1 MFSSKDNTNKFL
13 DNPIHLLA
21 CLVVIEIRWWLCL
34 LVFAALIV
42 FSPADLVSAGRP
54 VAHFMPVAFFTY
66 ERPDVSSAIVSFHQ
80 PQTVVLIETNAS
92 GWAKIHTYAGDAWI
106 QMFENDFLLPRTFG
120 LHYYFG
126 QESYSSTI
134 SPRTVRINDVRDGWL
149 LIGTGLGNRW
159 INLDFQPNTD
169 SLEAFL
175 HGLGNNFAVFYM
187 DINSGH
193 TFMYN
198 EDRVFSAA
206 SVNKVQHAL
215 YLFSRAERGE
225 LDMARVHTFRE
236 GDVWGGT
243 GVIQN
248 MAFGTTFTTRELL
261 RHSIRSSDNIAFRL
275 LVRSYGLSGYLDFV
289 RELGAD
295 ESLVRNITGSRITAR
310 DAGIWALEIYNYIGS
325 GGTYSAGF
333 RTDLMNTNMRLVT
346 SAYPIASKYGWWERY
361 FHDLAIVFAP
371 NPYILVIL
379 SDAPEASFATFRDIS
394 ARVQSFHRTYFGR

>member
-1 MFSSKDNTNKFL
+1 MAVVFIRRWICFFVFVALFL
-13 DNPIHLLA
+13 AWP
-21 CLVVIEIRWWLCL
+21 
-34 LVFAALIV
+34 AL
-42 FSPADLVSAGRP
+42 FVSAGRP
-54 VAHFMPVAFFTY
+54 VAHFMPVAFFSY
-66 ERPDVSSAIVSFHQ
+66 ERPDVSSGIVSFHP

-92 GWAKIHTYAGDAWI
+92 GWAKIHTSHGNAWI
-106 QMFENDFLLPRTFG
+106 QMFENNFLLPRTFG
-120 LHYYFG
+120 LHYYVG

-134 SPRTVRINDVRDGWL
+134 SPRTVRINGARDGWL
-149 LIGTGLGNRW
+149 LIDTGLGNRW
-159 INLDFQPNTD
+159 INLDFEPSTYA
-169 SLEAFL
+169 LETFL

-187 DINSGH
+187 DINTGF
-193 TFMYN
+193 TFMHN
-198 EDRVFSAA
+198 GDRAFSAA

-215 YLFSRAERGE
+215 YLYSRAERGE

-248 MAFGTTFTTRELL
+248 MAFGTTFTTRQLL
-261 RHSIRSSDNIAFRL
+261 RHSIRASDNIAFRL

-310 DAGIWALEIYNYIGS
+310 DAGIWALEIYNYINS
-325 GGTYSAGF
+325 GGTYSEGF
-333 RTDLMNTNMRLVT
+333 RSDLINTNMQLVT
-346 SAYPIASKYGWWERY
+346 SAYQVANKYGWWERY

-379 SDAPEASFATFRDIS
+379 SDAPEASFAAFRDIS
-394 ARVQSFHRTYFGR
+394 TRVQTFHRTYFGR